1 MKKSERADRFRSLER
16 DRFDVVVVGAG
27 IGGLTAAALLARRGY
42 SVLVLDQHYVA
53 GGNATVFRRPGY
65 EFDVG
70 VHYIGDCAPGGS
82 IPGILRAAGVDDV
95 EFRPLDADGFDTLV
109 FPDFTFQV
117 PRGIHRY
124 RERLLEQFPRER
136 RGIDRYIRVLE
147 QFDALQG
154 LAVKPRKAWKVLPR
168 SLTALRYATAT
179 LGSFL
184 DTCTRDPKLRAAL
197 AAENGDYGQPPSRA
211 SLMLHAGLMLHYL
224 KSGGYYPV
232 GGGQVM
238 SDRLADSI
246 ERNGGKILLRARV
259 ERIVV
264 EDGRAT
270 GVVLFNKHVGRREVR
285 AGTVIA
291 NSDLKRTLLELVGP
305 EVLSPRTAK
314 RVGDYEMSP
323 ALGVVYLGIRG
334 DLAAEGLPNTN
345 YWVSRSYDFERI
357 YENTRAGRFDPD
369 PLVYISIASLKDPE
383 NRRIA
388 PPGMTNLQLMSLAP
402 SQPESWGVTPAQV
415 ESGAYSKV
423 ADYQEHKA
431 RYAARL
437 IEGAERVLPGLRDR
451 IVMQE
456 VSTPLTH
463 SRYTLSSGG
472 TSYGLSLIPSQFFL
486 RRPGART
493 EIENLYL
500 CGASTRMGHGIMGAM
515 MGGLEA
521 ASQLV
526 GRQIYGEALRRRPA
540 DAAPA
545 TPPRRT
551 ARSTRGG
558 RPAPGP
564 DSSVVSDDS
573 RSTAGEPGPAVRPP
587 GSAPANP

>member
-1 MKKSERADRFRSLER
+1 MRKSQRPDRFRSLDR
-16 DRFDVVVVGAG
+16 DYFDVVVVGAG
-27 IGGLTAAALLARRGY
+27 IGGLTAAALLARHGR

-82 IPGILRAAGVDDV
+82 IPGILRAAGVEDV
-95 EFRPLDADGFDTLV
+95 EFRPLNPDGFDTLV
-109 FPDFTFQV
+109 FPDFTFRV
-117 PRGIHRY
+117 PRGIDRY
-124 RERLLEQFPRER
+124 RERLLEQFPNER
-136 RGIDRYIRVLE
+136 RGIERYIHVLE

-154 LAVKPRKAWKVLPR
+154 LAVKPKAAWKVLPR
-168 SLTALRYATAT
+168 SLTALRYATST
-179 LGSFL
+179 LGAFL
-184 DTCTRDPKLRAAL
+184 DTCTKDPKLRAVL

-224 KSGGYYPV
+224 KSGGYYPA

-238 SDRLADSI
+238 ADRLADSI
-246 ERNGGKILLRARV
+246 ERSGGKVLLRARV
-259 ERIVV
+259 ERITV
-264 EDGRAT
+264 ESGRAT

-291 NSDLKRTLLELVGP
+291 NSDLKRTLLDLVGSDK
-305 EVLSPRTAK
+305 LSPRTVE
-314 RVGDYEMSP
+314 RVRGYEMSP

-334 DLAAEGLPNTN
+334 DLGAEGLPNTN
-345 YWVSRSYDFERI
+345 YWVSPSYDFERV

-369 PLVYISIASLKDPE
+369 PLVYISSASLKDPD

-388 PPGMTNLQLMSLAP
+388 PPGTTNLQLMSLAP
-402 SQPESWGVTPAQV
+402 SDPESWGVTAAEV
-415 ESGAYSKV
+415 ESGAYSDS
-423 ADYQEHKA
+423 ADYQRLKQE
-431 RYAARL
+431 YAERL
-437 IEGAERVLPGLRDR
+437 IRRAERVLPGLRDR

-463 SRYTLSSGG
+463 SRYTLSTGG
-472 TSYGLSLIPSQFFL
+472 TSYGLSLIPSQFFH

-493 EIENLYL
+493 EIENLIL

-521 ASQLV
+521 ASQLL
-526 GRQIYGEALRRRPA
+526 GRGIYGQALRRRRPDSGQPA
-540 DAAPA
+540 RGSGSAANQVAWAHGGEVLAGKTRAGARRRSAAERTFDAA
-545 TPPRRT
+545 
-551 ARSTRGG
+551 G
-558 RPAPGP
+558 
-564 DSSVVSDDS
+564 S
-573 RSTAGEPGPAVRPP
+573 RH
-587 GSAPANP
+587 